1 MEEIIKDYIKKEFLF
16 DNPQAVV
23 TDDQPLMEE
32 GIIDS
37 LGIFTLIDFMQQQ
50 FGIKI
55 DPTDVI
61 VDNFQSV
68 RKIADLVRAR
78 QAAAAS

>member
-23 TDDQPLMEE
+23 TDDQPLLEE

-37 LGIFTLIDFMQQQ
+37 LGIFTLIDFIQQQ

-61 VDNFQSV
+61 VENFKSV
-68 RKIADLVRAR
+68 RTVADLVRSR
-78 QAAAAS
+78 RAASA